1 MRAFPLLAVAA
12 LALAAG
18 ACAAPPAQ
26 TSAGEAVSGPKSG
39 DGEERAAARAG
50 QSWWQRITRPRRE
63 PGEKPWVYGAVR
75 PGKGLLSDEEGGYVL
90 YRQGEADSSDD
101 PTKPTKVRR

>member
-26 TSAGEAVSGPKSG
+26 TSAGEAVSGPGSG
-39 DGEERAAARAG
+39 NGEHATARAG
-50 QSWWQRITRPRRE
+50 QSWWQRITKDDRK

-75 PGKGLLSDEEGGYVL
+75 PGKGLLSDDGDGFVL
-90 YRQGEADSSDD
+90 HRQGEGDSSDD
-101 PTKPTKVRR
+101 STKPTKVRR

>member
-1 MRAFPLLAVAA
+1 MRAFPLLAAAA

-18 ACAAPPAQ
+18 ACAAPPAEK
-26 TSAGEAVSGPKSG
+26 SAGGAVSGPGSG
-39 DGEERAAARAG
+39 NGERAAARAG
-50 QSWWQRITRPRRE
+50 QSWWQRIARPRLE
-63 PGEKPWVYGAVR
+63 PGEKPWVYGDVR

-90 YRQGEADSSDD
+90 YRQGEAASSAD

>member
-1 MRAFPLLAVAA
+1 MRAFPLFAAAA

-39 DGEERAAARAG
+39 NGERAAARAG
-50 QSWWQRITRPRRE
+50 QSWWQRITRDDRK
-63 PGEKPWVYGAVR
+63 PGDKPWVYGDVR
-75 PGKGLLSDEEGGYVL
+75 PGKGLLGTDEGFVL
-90 YRQGEADSSDD
+90 YRQGEADRSSESD
-101 PTKPTKVRR
+101 KPAKVRR